1 MKHLPGEKRNESMI
15 LLVLSICVAGLVCFS
30 QIRGSRIMILGSL
43 FLFLLLLLRACMT
56 ERAFY
61 LLLFFLPWSQIMKL
75 DQGSTS
81 VYTIA
86 LLITC
91 VYFLIKNHLAM
102 ERYQVILTAVLV
114 MTTLIAKAVQGNS
127 IANSY
132 LCFLLMLLLFPC
144 VLQCRA
150 ERLSFWE
157 MTLFFALGI
166 ISAAL
171 SAQQFADNPNISQ
184 YITVQSYLNIT
195 RLSGYYGDPNFYS
208 AQITAC
214 LAGVMIL
221 LAQEKKLARRLI
233 LGVIALVLVYCGL
246 LSASKSFILVLAVL
260 FVVWIPMLL
269 SRRNIKRGIQVLLGV
284 VCAVLVI
291 LSSNAFQSLIDIM
304 DARFSYNATISDIT
318 TGRTELWLSYLNEFH
333 VNAPLTLL
341 GQGFTDVVLD
351 GWASHNTLIQGV
363 YQFGL
368 IGFPILIAWMFFMLK
383 KSLPVTENI
392 RLHKGGIVL
401 FCIGVAL
408 PWMALDILFFDEFF
422 LLPAYALVGAVW
434 ASKNSLR

>member
-1 MKHLPGEKRNESMI
+1 
-15 LLVLSICVAGLVCFS
+15 
-30 QIRGSRIMILGSL
+30 
-43 FLFLLLLLRACMT
+43 
-56 ERAFY
+56 
-61 LLLFFLPWSQIMKL
+61 MKL

-86 LLITC
+86 LLLTC

-150 ERLSFWE
+150 EKFSFCE
-157 MTLFFALGI
+157 ITLFFALGI

-195 RLSGYYGDPNFYS
+195 RLSGYYGDPNFYA

-351 GWASHNTLIQGV
+351 GGASHNTLIQGV

-401 FCIGVAL
+401 FCIGVVL

-422 LLPAYALVGAVW
+422 LLPAYALVGVVW
-434 ASKNSLR
+434 ASKENQICKP